1 MAKFIHADGGK
12 SVLKQK
18 RIMRVKSLLS
28 KLFISIQFVMIC
40 YLVLKA
46 NNLV

>member
-1 MAKFIHADGGK
+1 MARLIKDSNVHKYKNA
-12 SVLKQK
+12 Q
-18 RIMRVKSLLS
+18 RIKLWAA
-28 KLFISIQFVMIC
+28 KLFISIQFLMVC